1 MTLPPTSTPRITE
14 QDRLALEQKWQQGVM
29 RVHVSHVLDFVAT
42 HRDEILLTAGGV
54 PSAAALLDAVQKVID
69 AHRTIDIRAE
79 LARQREK
86 IAEHIWLS
94 GERGEQDRE
103 RLADQWIEIYAK
115 EWREWLVKKYLFTA
129 ERYSAAILGTLLFP
143 RGTVNEA

>member
-1 MTLPPTSTPRITE
+1 
-14 QDRLALEQKWQQGVM
+14 M
-29 RVHVSHVLDFVAT
+29 RVHVSHVLDFVAA
-42 HRDEILLTAGGV
+42 HRDEILLTAGCA
-54 PSAAALLDAVQKVID
+54 PSAAALLEAVQKVID
-69 AHRTIDIRAE
+69 AHRTVDIRAE

-103 RLADQWIEIYAK
+103 RLADEWIDIYAK

-143 RGTVNEA
+143 RGSISEA